1 MTNNEVKSIVDAYT
15 KIKEKGT
22 DSKIPVRAAWT
33 RRKNLK
39 KIMEAY
45 ATYREAFADLQQRY
59 SDDEHSV
66 EHANGDRQIKM
77 QYMPQ
82 YQKEVTELL
91 SLDAD
96 VTFEKIKIEDL
107 GDCVLSDTEMDTLAF
122 MIEE

>member
-15 KIKEKGT
+15 KIKENGT

-45 ATYREAFADLQQRY
+45 ATYREAFVDLQQRY

-91 SLDAD
+91 NLEAD
-96 VTFEKIKIEDL
+96 VTVEKIKIEDL
-107 GDCVLSDTEMDTLAF
+107 GNCALSDTEMDTLAF

>member
-15 KIKEKGT
+15 KIKENGT

-45 ATYREAFADLQQRY
+45 ATYREAFSDIQQKY
-59 SDDEHSV
+59 ADDEHSV

-82 YQKEVTELL
+82 YQKEIAELL